1 MKRILPLL
9 IACMALTACA
19 GGANAAPETTG
30 ADEITSVSEPVAE
43 TPGTSDKT
51 TAETTAAPQVAAM
64 TSAYSIT
71 TDLCN
76 GANAVKRSLLETL
89 SELKSMTPDDV
100 AEKASATIDYDF
112 EEYYNEAYIN
122 TGINEMTELLF
133 PIAKIDGYTMISAK
147 ISGIRSVIYYYGPT
161 EKVESEEG
169 YLFDDS
175 DGIFIGIKHPDDVD
189 QDDPLAIPIR
199 QTWGK
204 NYILSDNMLHVVGS
218 NTITVAVQ
226 NTIFILSVPDSMTDA
241 DTLFDLA
248 ARIRDSMELVKLDK
262 KDEKQVAG
270 CVLVSIFEVENLAG
284 KDALKADILSMLK
297 ELERFRN
304 LSEDTVMTM
313 MHSTDESLSYEYMIY
328 DSYVQQNIESLENF
342 CFPTADIE
350 GFALSYAKVTGES
363 ILYFYAPSDEL
374 TSDDF
379 IYYYNNC
386 IIIGIN
392 RDSFGDNDPL
402 DGIRSGNR
410 DREYTERDGMIF
422 TPSYNEVDVRLNKT
436 RFKLMTPKSI
446 TTDADTLFDLA
457 ARIRDSMELV
467 TLD

>member
-1 MKRILPLL
+1 MKMKLKKMLIIL
-9 IACMALTACA
+9 ALVIITSGC
-19 GGANAAPETTG
+19 NATTTG
-30 ADEITSVSEPVAE
+30 TQYESEHLSVESKYLFNDFESERLVSSDES
-43 TPGTSDKT
+43 
-51 TAETTAAPQVAAM
+51 TAAPQVAAM

-100 AEKASATIDYDF
+100 AEKASTTIDYDF

-122 TGINEMTELLF
+122 TGINKMTELLF

-204 NYILSDNMLHVVGS
+204 DYILSDNMLHVVGS

-241 DTLFDLA
+241 DTIFDLA
-248 ARIRDSMELVKLDK
+248 ARIRDSMELVKPD
-262 KDEKQVAG
+262 
-270 CVLVSIFEVENLAG
+270 
-284 KDALKADILSMLK
+284 
-297 ELERFRN
+297 
-304 LSEDTVMTM
+304 
-313 MHSTDESLSYEYMIY
+313 
-328 DSYVQQNIESLENF
+328 
-342 CFPTADIE
+342 
-350 GFALSYAKVTGES
+350 
-363 ILYFYAPSDEL
+363 
-374 TSDDF
+374 
-379 IYYYNNC
+379 
-386 IIIGIN
+386 
-392 RDSFGDNDPL
+392 
-402 DGIRSGNR
+402 
-410 DREYTERDGMIF
+410 
-422 TPSYNEVDVRLNKT
+422 
-436 RFKLMTPKSI
+436 
-446 TTDADTLFDLA
+446 
-457 ARIRDSMELV
+457 
-467 TLD
+467 